1 MKSRIVF
8 LLIGCASLAVLHANP
23 PTLPNINTNNVF
35 NITNYNAV
43 GDGVT
48 DNTTNIQKAINA
60 AAAASGGGTVK
71 VPAPGVFLS
80 GPLTLGSQ
88 VNLQVD
94 AGATLEMLPMSQ
106 FKAYPQGTDY
116 FIQADNV
123 TDIEISGSGTINGQ
137 GAAWWS
143 PQAPSRPYMFYFL
156 KVNRVLVENV
166 TLENPPAMHLVFKDN
181 NGNITI
187 QGITIN
193 TPGTSPNTDGIDLVG
208 TNCLVQNSYISDG
221 DDNIAL
227 GSSSSSAVSSGTLV
241 TNCTFGTGHGVS
253 IGSNTAGG
261 VSNLVV
267 MNCTFNNTEYGIR
280 MKSDNASSSGGAGGV
295 AQNLSYYNLSM
306 TNITFGAIVIYS
318 YYNEYGT
325 PIGISPQTAASQT
338 VGDVDIPIWR
348 NIIISNLTATV
359 GSSGMAGIIW
369 GRIEVPVTNITLND
383 VNISAPNT
391 FDVYNAYGVQ
401 IVNSQFTVPSGDPT
415 LTIYNAGIILT
426 NNTAGAPTV
435 TFSGLTSSNL
445 LALYNTSASMTATDA
460 YGENPITLN
469 DATLAISNNLIL
481 PVSSSLNFAL
491 GSGTSEVTVASNLT
505 VNGTINIT
513 NAAGFGAGSYTL
525 FSYNGTLAGTP
536 VLGNLPAGFG
546 FSYALNTNTAG
557 EVNLTATPPAP
568 AAPTNLVA
576 VAENLAVNLSWSPSA
591 TATGYNVMRSNV
603 HGGPYAEIQTNLMST
618 NYVDTSV
625 TNGVTYYY
633 VVSAVNSGGES
644 PDSAEVSAEPMPSLA
659 PVSLVVQNNG
669 NELQVSW
676 PSDHTGWYLQIQT
689 NPPGVGLT
697 TNWTIYAGSNTTNQM
712 SIPIDPTN
720 GSVFLQLMFP

>member
-8 LLIGCASLAVLHANP
+8 LLIGCASLAQLHANP

-60 AAAASGGGTVK
+60 AAAASGGGTVE

-106 FKAYPQGTDY
+106 FEAYPQGTDY

-208 TNCLVQNSYISDG
+208 TNCLVQNCSISDG

-227 GSSSSSAVSSGTLV
+227 GSSSSDAASSGTIV
-241 TNCTFGTGHGVS
+241 TNCAFGTGHGLS

-306 TNITFGAIVIYS
+306 TNITYGAIVIYS
-318 YYNEYGT
+318 YYKEYGT

-369 GRIEVPVTNITLND
+369 GRMEVPVTNITLND

-415 LTIYNAGIILT
+415 LTIYNAGIVLT

-481 PVSSSLNFAL
+481 PGASSLNFAL
-491 GSGTSEVTVASNLT
+491 GTNPAEVVATGNLT
-505 VNGTINIT
+505 VNSTINVT
-513 NAAGFGAGSYTL
+513 NASGFGAGSYTL
-525 FSYNGTLAGTP
+525 FSYNGNLAGNP
-536 VLGNLPAGFG
+536 VLGDVPAGFN
-546 FSYALNTNTAG
+546 YALNTNTIG
-557 EVNLTATPPAP
+557 QVNLMVVAPAP

-576 VAENLAVNLSWSPSA
+576 VPGNLAVNLSWSPSA
-591 TATGYNVMRSNV
+591 TATGYNVMRSILS
-603 HGGPYAEIQTNLMST
+603 GGPYTAIQTNLMST
-618 NYVDTSV
+618 NYVDTAV

-644 PDSAEVSAEPMPSLA
+644 PNSAEVSAEPMPSLA
-659 PVSLVVQNNG
+659 PVSLAVQNNG

-676 PSDHTGWYLQIQT
+676 PADHIGWYLEIQT
-689 NPPGVGLT
+689 
-697 TNWTIYAGSNTTNQM
+697 
-712 SIPIDPTN
+712 
-720 GSVFLQLMFP
+720 

>member
-60 AAAASGGGTVK
+60 AAAASGGGTVE
-71 VPAPGVFLS
+71 VPSPGVFLS

-106 FKAYPQGTDY
+106 FEAYPQGTDY

-208 TNCLVQNSYISDG
+208 TNCLVQNCSISDG

-227 GSSSSSAVSSGTLV
+227 GSSSSDAASSGTIV
-241 TNCTFGTGHGVS
+241 TNCAFGTGHGLS

-261 VSNLVV
+261 VSNLTVI
-267 MNCTFNNTEYGIR
+267 NCTFNNTEYGIR
-280 MKSDNASSSGGAGGV
+280 MKSDDASGSPGAGGV
-295 AQNLSYYNLSM
+295 AQNLSYFNLGM
-306 TNITFGAIVIYS
+306 TNITDAAIVIYS

-325 PIGISPQTAASQT
+325 PIGITPQTAAAQA
-338 VGDVDIPIWR
+338 VGHVDTPIWR

-359 GSSGMAGIIW
+359 ASGGMAGIIW
-369 GRIEVPVTNITLND
+369 GRIEAPVTNITLSD
-383 VNISAPNT
+383 VNITAPNT
-391 FDVYNAYGVQ
+391 FDIYNAYGVQ
-401 IVNSQFTVPSGDPT
+401 IANSQFTVPGGDPT
-415 LTIYNAGIILT
+415 LTIYNAGIVLT

-491 GSGTSEVTVASNLT
+491 GSSPAEVTATGNLT
-505 VNGTINIT
+505 VNSTINIT

-525 FSYNGTLAGTP
+525 FSYDGSLAGSP
-536 VLGNLPAGFG
+536 VLGNVPAGFN
-546 FSYALNTNTAG
+546 YALNTNTVG
-557 EVNLTATPPAP
+557 QVNLIVVPPAP
-568 AAPTNLVA
+568 AAPTNLIA
-576 VAENLAVNLSWSPSA
+576 LAGNLAVNLSWSPSA
-591 TATGYNVMRSNV
+591 TATSYNVMRSLV
-603 HGGPYAEIQTNLMST
+603 SGGPYAVIQTNVMST
-618 NYVDTSV
+618 NYLDTAV
-625 TNGVTYYY
+625 TNGVTYFY

-669 NELQVSW
+669 NDLQVSW
-676 PSDHTGWYLQIQT
+676 PADHIGWYLEIQT

-697 TNWTIYAGSNTTNQM
+697 TNWTIFSGSNTTNLM
-712 SIPIDPTN
+712 LIPIDPAG
-720 GSVFLQLMFP
+720 GSVFLQLMYP